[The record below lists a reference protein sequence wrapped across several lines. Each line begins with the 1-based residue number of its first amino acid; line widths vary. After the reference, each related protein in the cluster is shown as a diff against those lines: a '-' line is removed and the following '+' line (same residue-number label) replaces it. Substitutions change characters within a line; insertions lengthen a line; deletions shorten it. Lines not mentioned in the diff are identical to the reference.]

1 MCDMNEDFLNAL
13 CEHVY
18 GDEYTKYDTKNILRN
33 LKPAYEGTG
42 ILKIGTIKNSQ
53 YFFEFVLELW
63 EQLQD
68 LKEWRRRYKKQLKT
82 DKDYNTVCDLLQKE
96 KIDCQSKILEIREE
110 CDKIVKGSLDN
121 CAVHNKLKYDY
132 KHLCNMYKNQER
144 QLEDQDLLKGQLND
158 SYVANAEIELK
169 FKQFYQEQYEKD
181 KKELDKECDK
191 KIKKKEQECDKK
203 IKEYVRQDDKICNME
218 KNEKIKK
225 LEKQVKNLQQQ
236 LIQTMD

>member
-1 MCDMNEDFLNAL
+1 MNEDFLNAL

-18 GDEYTKYDTKNILRN
+18 GDEFTKYDTKNILRN

-158 SYVANAEIELK
+158 SYIANAEVELK
-169 FKQFYQEQYEKD
+169 FKQFYEEQYKKD

>member
-132 KHLCNMYKNQER
+132 KHLCNMYKNLER

-236 LIQTMD
+236 LIQSMD

>member
-1 MCDMNEDFLNAL
+1 MNEDFINAL

-18 GDEYTKYDTKNILRN
+18 GEEYTKYDTKNILRN

-68 LKEWRRRYKKQLKT
+68 LRDARRRYKKQLKT

-96 KIDCQSKILEIREE
+96 KIDCESKILEIREE

-121 CAVHNKLKYDY
+121 CQIHNKLKYDY
-132 KHLCNMYKNQER
+132 KHLCNMYKNLER

-191 KIKKKEQECDKK
+191 KIKKKDQECDKK
-203 IKEYVRQDDKICNME
+203 IKEYIRQDDKICHME

-236 LIQTMD
+236 LIQSMD

>member
-18 GDEYTKYDTKNILRN
+18 GDEFTKYDTKNILRN

-236 LIQTMD
+236 LIQSMD

>member
-18 GDEYTKYDTKNILRN
+18 GDEFTKYDTKNILRN

-158 SYVANAEIELK
+158 SYIANAEVELK
-169 FKQFYQEQYEKD
+169 FKQFYEEQYKKD
-181 KKELDKECDK
+181 KKELDKEIDK
-191 KIKKKEQECDKK
+191 YK
-203 IKEYVRQDDKICNME
+203 KEYVRQDDKIIFME
-218 KNEKIKK
+218 KNNEIKK
-225 LEKQVKNLQQQ
+225 LKKQNKSLQEQIIS
-236 LIQTMD
+236 LMD

>member
-1 MCDMNEDFLNAL
+1 MNEDFLNAL

-236 LIQTMD
+236 LIQSMD